1 MGLKDRGVKEQSFQ
15 VIRETTMAASLV
27 EVGFLSN
34 LSDETFMFSEDGQNK
49 AAQAIVNGIKE
60 YLGLL

>member
-1 MGLKDRGVKEQSFQ
+1 
-15 VIRETTMAASLV
+15 MAASLV

-34 LSDETFMFSEDGQNK
+34 LSDESFMFSEDGQNR
-49 AAQAIVNGIKE
+49 AAQAIVDGIKE